1 METKTAAD
9 ISAINW
15 ERYGLSSSPTN
26 SGMEQWKNNED
37 PLLSREYSDKWE
49 LFHEDQNIS
58 NKPWWKANFFLSQPV
73 LFGTWDGVFT
83 SCMIN
88 LFSVIVFL
96 RIGWIVGNAGII
108 QAVTIVLTTVIICTI
123 TALAGIGICERCRVE
138 SGGVHFIITHIL
150 GAHIGGAVSIVYC
163 FGQAVSCAL
172 HVIGFAESVSQLLNI
187 ENIWLQR
194 LIATLLIILLLGINL
209 AGVKWVIRL
218 QFALLIVLLLAA
230 LDFAVGTFVHI
241 NPENGVI
248 GYNLDNFYNNTGPQY
263 LGGENWFTVFGIFFP
278 AMTGVLAG
286 INMGGDLYNPSKDIP
301 VGTLA
306 SIGTSLFIYM
316 MFIMGLG
323 ATCERYALQTDYLI
337 AEKVSSLGVM
347 FLAGLYI
354 SSMSTCLGSLYAT
367 PRIIQSIANE
377 KVIPL
382 IKFLAQGK
390 GPNKVPVFAIIL
402 FSFITVIFIL
412 IGQINTLAPIVTI
425 PYLLTYAAIEYAY
438 FSLAMT
444 FDMHQQRE
452 EKLRNIAA
460 DFVAPNNGFATG
472 KIMYGS
478 TNTSKF
484 GDLDHLF
491 PERLGQKVSDHRGSQ
506 STITESPLTSPDD
519 HSSVCTAASKE
530 TETSKSHA
538 DSASSLLEKG
548 RLPIPEITSKSSRWY
563 SYLCNRWIA
572 FLGVFIKLVIMFLVH
587 WIYALATIVSVG
599 IIFYYISHVSPGSY
613 RGVSEFKLFQ
623 WIKDCFFKCTC
634 CQSSSYDQ
642 IIVATSQ
649 PEMEVTAAQLTEE
662 NSDYATREPYHHST
676 TVKTISQHH
685 IEVLPCVYC
694 LYALRSYP

>member
-1 METKTAAD
+1 MASKTK
-9 ISAINW
+9 SEVPSVNW
-15 ERYGLSSSPTN
+15 ERYGLSSTPT
-26 SGMEQWKNNED
+26 SSAVEQWKTDED
-37 PLLSREYSDKWE
+37 QFLNKEYSDKWE

-58 NKPWWKANFFLSQPV
+58 NKPWWKANFFLSKPV

-108 QAVTIVLTTVIICTI
+108 QSVAIVLMTVIICTI
-123 TALAGIGICERCRVE
+123 TALAAIGICERCHVE
-138 SGGVHFIITHIL
+138 SGGVHFIIAHVL
-150 GAHIGGAVSIVYC
+150 GAQFGGAVSIVYC

-172 HVIGFAESVSQLLNI
+172 HVIGFAESVSQLLKI
-187 ENIWLQR
+187 ANIWLQR

-241 NPENGVI
+241 NPESGVT
-248 GYNLDNFYNNTGPQY
+248 GYNLNNFYNNSGPQY
-263 LGGENWFTVFGIFFP
+263 LTGENWFTVFGIFFP
-278 AMTGVLAG
+278 AMTGILAG
-286 INMGGDLYNPSKDIP
+286 VNMGGDLYNPSKDIP

-323 ATCERYALQTDYLI
+323 ATCERHALQTDYLI

-382 IKFLAQGK
+382 IKFLAHGK
-390 GPNKVPVFAIIL
+390 GPNKVPVFALIL
-402 FSFITVIFIL
+402 FSVITVIFIL
-412 IGQINTLAPIVTI
+412 IGEINTLAPIVTI

-444 FDMHQQRE
+444 FDMQRQRE
-452 EKLRNIAA
+452 EKFGNQQLLSP
-460 DFVAPNNGFATG
+460 DFVAQSNGFATDITTG
-472 KIMYGS
+472 KIIMYGS
-478 TNTSKF
+478 TNNSKY

-491 PERLGQKVSDHRGSQ
+491 PERLGRKSISHRGSQ

-519 HSSVCTAASKE
+519 HSSVCTAASKD

-538 DSASSLLEKG
+538 DSASSLLGKG

-563 SYLCNRWIA
+563 SYLSNRWIA
-572 FLGVFIKLVIMFLVH
+572 FLGVLIKLVIMFLVH

-599 IIFYYISHVSPGSY
+599 VIFYYIGHVSPGSY
-613 RGVSEFKLFQ
+613 RGVSEFKFFQ
-623 WIKDCFFKCTC
+623 WIKNCFFKCKC
-634 CQSSSYDQ
+634 CGSSSYDQ

-649 PEMEVTAAQLTEE
+649 PEVEVLAAQLTEE
-662 NSDYATREPYHHST
+662 NSDYASREPYHHSM
-676 TVKTISQHH
+676 TVKTLSQHH
-685 IEVLPCVYC
+685 ID
-694 LYALRSYP
+694 SD